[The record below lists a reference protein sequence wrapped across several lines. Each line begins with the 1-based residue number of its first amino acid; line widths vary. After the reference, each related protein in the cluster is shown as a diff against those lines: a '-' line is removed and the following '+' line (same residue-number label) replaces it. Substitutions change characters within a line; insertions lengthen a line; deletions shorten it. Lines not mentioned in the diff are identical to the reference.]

1 MAAGGL
7 KGCEVGLSQNNL
19 KIDKTRRMV
28 ELAFDMKDFTEQ
40 QTWGEG
46 NRMIIK
52 IGIHYGR
59 VIAGVIGSHKP

>member
-40 QTWGEG
+40 
-46 NRMIIK
+46 
-52 IGIHYGR
+52 
-59 VIAGVIGSHKP
+59 